1 MRISHPLQP
10 RDRRGYALVITL
22 VFLAITL
29 VSLAS
34 VMWWASSNGK
44 VTQQNELFTTAEAA
58 ADAACEKVVAQMDR
72 DWTYS
77 QTLQASTVYSALV
90 PVTTNWPMTFQF
102 S

>member
-1 MRISHPLQP
+1 MITTSCKPGRPLASLIIKTRHTMRISSPFEP
-10 RDRRGYALVITL
+10 RDRRGYALIITL

-58 ADAACEKVVAQMDR
+58 AEAATEKVVAQLDR

-77 QTLQASTVYSALV
+77 Q
-90 PVTTNWPMTFQF
+90 
-102 S
+102 